1 MQFGPVKTLSRL
13 AGGARNQKNDGANF
27 LFARFVGSHALRSA
41 GLAAASAL
49 IRAVSSGETG
59 V

>member
-1 MQFGPVKTLSRL
+1 MQFGRVKTLSRL
-13 AGGARNQKNDGANF
+13 AGGARDQKNDGAN
-27 LFARFVGSHALRSA
+27 LLVARVAGSHAPCSA

-49 IRAVSSGETG
+49 IRAASSDEMG